1 MPAAIGAGLFAVLQL
16 VNGVLFA
23 GVVAGDAA
31 LVIASTAVPSAA
43 WCVFFAILPRAPRTA
58 AIAALTFAVLPR
70 AAYLVAAPS
79 LVPALLTV
87 CWAAFL
93 IVLARGQGSRWLAR
107 LALPLLILT
116 ALQCLGDLLTVLS
129 SITELVTGSIILFF
143 RYNPLRTVW
152 RQLLTPAILTFYWV
166 AQVRFLLAV
175 RDES

>member
-1 MPAAIGAGLFAVLQL
+1 MPAVIGAGLFAVLQL
-16 VNGVLFA
+16 VNGVFFA
-23 GVVAGDAA
+23 GVEADDVA
-31 LVIASTAVPSAA
+31 LVIASSAVPSAA

-58 AIAALTFAVLPR
+58 AIMALTVAILPR
-70 AAYLVAAPS
+70 AVYLAAAPS
-79 LVPALLTV
+79 LVPKLLTV

-93 IVLARGQGSRWLAR
+93 IVLTRGQSRWLAK

-116 ALQCLGDLLTVLS
+116 ALQCLGDLLIVLS

-152 RQLLTPAILTFYWV
+152 RQLLTPAILLFYWV
-166 AQVRFLLAV
+166 TQMRFLLAV